1 MAKALY
7 GEIYRSLRAKIADG
21 SFPVGAFLPSE
32 LSLIDEFSCSRMTAR
47 KAISLLANEGLVQS
61 IKGRGV
67 RVISSPQTGPD
78 KESAFTISGLSSF
91 TESARA
97 IGATSKSRVIFLDHL
112 ISDDALARE
121 TGLPSDVD
129 LTHLGL
135 LRTLDSKPVAID
147 RHYFPTETVPGI
159 TKEIATGSVF
169 KYIEDVLGKTIS
181 VSRRTITIEE
191 PNEQDQVLL
200 GIDSK
205 SHLAVMRSQTYDS
218 SGEQFEYVESKY
230 LPSIFHFHDI
240 ATRTPLP

>member
-7 GEIYRSLRAKIADG
+7 GDIYRNLRAKIIDG
-21 SFPVGAFLPSE
+21 SFPVGSFLPSE

-67 RVISSPQTGPD
+67 KVISSPQIGPD
-78 KESAFTISGLSSF
+78 KESAFTVSGLSSF

-97 IGATSKSRVIFLDHL
+97 IGADSRSRVIFLDHL
-112 ISDDALARE
+112 ISDEELARL
-121 TGLPSDVD
+121 TGLPAGVD

-147 RHYFPTETVPGI
+147 RHYFPTDAVPGI
-159 TKEIATGSVF
+159 TEEIATKSIF
-169 KYIEDVLGKTIS
+169 KYIESDLGKTIS
-181 VSRRTITIEE
+181 VSQRTITIEK
-191 PNEQDQVLL
+191 PNKEDRTLL
-200 GIDSK
+200 SIGPE
-205 SHLAVMRSQTYDS
+205 HYLAVMRSQTFDS
-218 SGEQFEYVESKY
+218 SGVEFEYVESKY